1 MSKIIQ
7 PMSYRTGY
15 TQNELILTKLLAFYA
30 ESDNLDQMT
39 NIVNGESR
47 ISLRLIDWFV
57 TNYAKKNFTVYMIPA
72 QNKCSTII
80 NGQEGVERFKV
91 HDRYKQELIAYSKE
105 RFDPFSRRERIE
117 IPCTDGSVLK
127 TTIGQLNFF
136 KWAIENQVIKYIEN
150 NYAAIEADMNEHKK
164 NSANKD
170 ASDQST
176 RKKREE
182 LSVSACKT
190 IKKEQVQIVV
200 KFS

>member
-1 MSKIIQ
+1 MIIQ

-57 TNYAKKNFTVYMIPA
+57 TNYAKKNFTVYMIPT

-176 RKKREE
+176 RKKR
-182 LSVSACKT
+182 
-190 IKKEQVQIVV
+190 
-200 KFS
+200 

>member
-1 MSKIIQ
+1 MIIQ
-7 PMSYRTGY
+7 HMSYRTGY
-15 TQNELILTKLLAFYA
+15 TQNELILTKLLKFYA

-136 KWAIENQVIKYIEN
+136 KWAIENQVIKYIDN
-150 NYAAIEADMNEHKK
+150 NFADIEADMNAHKK

>member
-1 MSKIIQ
+1 MIIQ
-7 PMSYRTGY
+7 HMSYRTGY
-15 TQNELILTKLLAFYA
+15 TQNELILTKLLKFYA

-136 KWAIENQVIKYIEN
+136 KWAIENQVIKYIDN
-150 NYAAIEADMNEHKK
+150 NFEDIEADMNAHKK